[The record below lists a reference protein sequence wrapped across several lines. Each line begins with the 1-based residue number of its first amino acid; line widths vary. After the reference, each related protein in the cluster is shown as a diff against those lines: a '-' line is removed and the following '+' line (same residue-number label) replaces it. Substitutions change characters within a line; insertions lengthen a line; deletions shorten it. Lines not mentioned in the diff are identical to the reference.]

1 MDLANCLGVNW
12 LICGD
17 FEPVDASAKCLFWFQ
32 KIKIE
37 KQKIEKQLPGRGSLS
52 GRTIIFG
59 LGVSHGP
66 FHLHYAWDLPEISGE
81 AEKKVPTP
89 RSCILWTCLSPL
101 LCPLRR
107 AAWQEANVLL
117 CHSYANCQASV
128 FFFLL
133 FLLIFIFYFIPSY
146 QLHLRLI
153 N

>member
-81 AEKKVPTP
+81 AEKKSAHPSILHPLNVPVA
-89 RSCILWTCLSPL
+89 SFVSSSPGCVTGSK
-101 LCPLRR
+101 CPVVSLICKLPGIR
-107 AAWQEANVLL
+107 VFLFIIS
-117 CHSYANCQASV
+117 SY
-128 FFFLL
+128 FHFL
-133 FLLIFIFYFIPSY
+133 FHTFIPAPSASY
-146 QLHLRLI
+146 
-153 N
+153 